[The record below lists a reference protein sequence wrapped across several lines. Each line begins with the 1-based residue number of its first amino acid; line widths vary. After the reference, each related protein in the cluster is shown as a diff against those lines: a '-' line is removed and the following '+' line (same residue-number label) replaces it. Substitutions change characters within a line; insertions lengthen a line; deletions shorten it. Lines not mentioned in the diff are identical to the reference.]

1 MLFFCQL
8 LLNFQ
13 GAQALIQVRSL
24 SYYIVTY
31 WFLYKR
37 KEVPAGTSFTTNH
50 IHIFEGSPVNKI
62 FKIGVQTPFQ
72 VQHSLDF
79 QAFQTKVRIL
89 GKLQHIVASLFLQ
102 FHQKM
107 FMQRTFHLF
116 EITSLRTL
124 EFRQLQLHL
133 PWYFRG
139 Q

>member
-1 MLFFCQL
+1 MLFLCQY

-72 VQHSLDF
+72 VQHPLDF

-89 GKLQHIVASLFLQ
+89 GKL
-102 FHQKM
+102 
-107 FMQRTFHLF
+107 
-116 EITSLRTL
+116 
-124 EFRQLQLHL
+124 
-133 PWYFRG
+133 
-139 Q
+139 